1 MLENASEQL
10 GKNESQNQLSNITSL
25 PSSNISTSNI
35 SLNFKNVTMGDFSTY
50 ENSTIGLKVK
60 YTSDCKV
67 ENRKHG

>member
-1 MLENASEQL
+1 
-10 GKNESQNQLSNITSL
+10 
-25 PSSNISTSNI
+25 
-35 SLNFKNVTMGDFSTY
+35 MGVFSMN